1 MKVKIRGDL
10 YDDEVIAFVRKLNK
24 KTKDF
29 KLPDGGGTILG
40 GKEYV
45 LQLKHGYSLDARGQ
59 ARSIFLTKEEG
70 EDVIKQMEAGRGADP
85 PQGT

>member
-10 YDDEVIAFVRKLNK
+10 YDEEIIAFVRKLNK

-29 KLPDGGGTILG
+29 KLLDDGGTIPG

-45 LQLKHGYSLDARGQ
+45 VQLKHGYSLDARGQ
-59 ARSIFLTKEEG
+59 ARSIFLTKDEG
-70 EDVIKQMEAGRGADP
+70 EGVIRQLEVVRGADP

>member
-29 KLPDGGGTILG
+29 KLPDDGGTISG

-45 LQLKHGYSLDARGQ
+45 IQLKHGYSLDARGQ
-59 ARSIFLTKEEG
+59 VRSIFLTKEEG
-70 EDVIKQMEAGRGADP
+70 EDIMRQLEAVRGPDP